1 MKKPELKEA
10 LSAALSKS
18 ETTDPA
24 EVLKLL
30 MDASKQGDAALGAAV
45 RQSFTVIGFSLL
57 AISWEVE
64 SKRRRRSRGSR
75 HGLACL
81 CRCAGTETGLQSRL
95 RACVGR

>member
-30 MDASKQGDAALGAAV
+30 MDASK
-45 RQSFTVIGFSLL
+45 
-57 AISWEVE
+57 
-64 SKRRRRSRGSR
+64 
-75 HGLACL
+75 
-81 CRCAGTETGLQSRL
+81 
-95 RACVGR
+95 